1 MRVQG
6 RPDPIPT
13 RRLPAPPRCTPP
25 HAVRPGPGSTPDGA
39 RRTLVATVR
48 AGAPGKFA
56 GVCMLESTFKL
67 SEHGTTVRTEV
78 LAGVTTFLTM
88 AYIMF
93 VNPSILAATGMDQG
107 AVFVATCLAAAVG
120 TLIMGLYANYPIAL
134 APGMGLNAYFTY
146 GVVLGMGHSWQVALG
161 AVFLSG
167 VLFIILSLLPVRE
180 WVVNSIPRSLKIAIS
195 AGIGLFLAIIG
206 MKAAGLVVDHPATL
220 VTLGDLTSATVL
232 LACAGFIAMV
242 VLDYMRVPGAIILSI
257 LGVTVVSVVLG
268 FSPGGGVVSMP
279 PSLAPTLMQLDIVG
293 ALNVGL
299 IAVVFAFFFV
309 DLFDTAGTLVGV
321 AHRAGLLD
329 EQGRLPRLKKALM
342 ADSVATVVG
351 SGLGTSTTTSYI
363 ESAAGIRAG
372 GRTGL
377 TACVVAALFLLGLF
391 FAPLAGTIPAF
402 ATAPALV
409 YVACL
414 MARGLAELDWDDHT
428 ESAPGFIAAITMP
441 LTFSIAHGIAFGFIS
456 YVAIKVLANQA
467 NKVSVAVYVIA
478 AAFVAKFVLIG

>member
-1 MRVQG
+1 
-6 RPDPIPT
+6 
-13 RRLPAPPRCTPP
+13 
-25 HAVRPGPGSTPDGA
+25 
-39 RRTLVATVR
+39 
-48 AGAPGKFA
+48 
-56 GVCMLESTFKL
+56 MLESTFKL

-78 LAGVTTFLTM
+78 LAGITTFLTM

-93 VNPSILAATGMDQG
+93 VNPMILSDAGMDPG
-107 AVFVATCLAAAVG
+107 AVFVATCLAAAIG
-120 TLIMGLYANYPIAL
+120 TAIMGLYANYPIAL

-146 GVVLGMGHSWQVALG
+146 GVVLGMNYTWQVALG

-167 VLFIILSLLPVRE
+167 VLFVILSLLPVRE
-180 WVVNSIPRSLKIAIS
+180 WVVNAIPRSLKIAIS

-206 MKAAGLVVDHPATL
+206 MKNAGLVVDHPATL
-220 VTLGDLTSATVL
+220 VGMGDITSPAVL
-232 LACAGFIAMV
+232 LACAGFLAMV
-242 VLDYMRVPGAIILSI
+242 ILDHLRVPGAIILSI
-257 LGVTVVSVVLG
+257 LGVTLVGVLMG
-268 FSPGGGVVSMP
+268 ISPPGGIMSAP
-279 PSLAPTLMQLDIVG
+279 PSLAPTLMQLDIMG

-377 TACVVAALFLLGLF
+377 TACVVAGLFLLGLF
-391 FAPLAGTIPAF
+391 FSPLAGTIPAY

-414 MARGLAELDWDDHT
+414 MARGLAELDWDDMT
-428 ESAPGFIAAITMP
+428 ESAPGVIAAISMP
-441 LTFSIAHGIAFGFIS
+441 LTFSIANGIGFGFIA
-456 YVAIKVLANQA
+456 YVVIKVATGQA
-467 NKVSVAVYVIA
+467 SKVSSAVYVIG
-478 AAFVAKFVLIG
+478 AAFVAKFVLIS